1 MKEKDIKTYLASEE
15 GQMNAKRFI
24 KALRE
29 KRIIATVKKVSS
41 SGMSRD
47 IFFGEVAISGKGGS
61 RYTHIYQFNWFFKQL
76 GYNYNSGMD
85 SIRVGGCGMDMI
97 FNTLYGVCGTL
108 KYNGFK
114 LPDNWSSLSEAY
126 LYI

>member
-1 MKEKDIKTYLASEE
+1 MKEKDIKTYLQSEE
-15 GQMNAKRFI
+15 GKSNAKRFI

-47 IFFGEVAISGKGGS
+47 IFFGEVAISGKGKG

-76 GYNYNSGMD
+76 GYNYTGND
-85 SIRVGGCGMDMI
+85 TIRVGGCGMDMV
-97 FNTLYGVCGTL
+97 FNTLYNVCGTL
-108 KYNGFK
+108 KYNGYK